1 MEQET
6 APTFARFADLVA
18 SQRQPHVPAWAINS
32 RTTLAH
38 GTGRLP
44 IQRHQNGWQTV
55 AGPGSANMQRSMT
68 PSMRSL
74 HQRIVRGEA

>member
-6 APTFARFADLVA
+6 APNIARFEDLVA
-18 SQRQPHVPAWAINS
+18 SRSAYHVPVWATNT
-32 RTTLAH
+32 RTALAH

-44 IQRHQNGWQTV
+44 AKRSQNGWQPV
-55 AGPGSANMQRSMT
+55 AGPGSPTMQRTMT